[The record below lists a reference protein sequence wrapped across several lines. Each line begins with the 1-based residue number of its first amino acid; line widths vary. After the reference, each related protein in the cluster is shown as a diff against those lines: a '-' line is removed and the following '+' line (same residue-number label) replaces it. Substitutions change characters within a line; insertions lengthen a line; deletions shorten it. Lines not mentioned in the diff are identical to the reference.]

1 MGVAV
6 SSYAVAG
13 EIDEETNSARLSA
26 SRIHLAQA
34 LEKYQDIIRQY
45 IRGRHG
51 IYALYRKGKL
61 QYVGLASN
69 LRARLHRHLR
79 DRHKDSWDHFSVY
92 LTIDNRGIKELE
104 TLLLRIVSPSGNR
117 VGGKFV
123 RSQNLA
129 VQLRRDIRAWHREQE
144 QLLVPVRR
152 KAAGEKKV
160 RVERQVGGKA
170 PLAAYVSEPKKMRV
184 RYKGKLYRARIRR
197 DGTILYDSVVY
208 QTPSAAGMAVRKRAT
223 NGWQF
228 WQYERATRRLGSAEH
243 DPGLVT
249 VIEVRGTSE

>member
-1 MGVAV
+1 MKKRTQIVCQHLE
-6 SSYAVAG
+6 Y
-13 EIDEETNSARLSA
+13 I
-26 SRIHLAQA
+26 SREA
-34 LEKYQDIIRQY
+34 LERYQDIIRQY

-117 VGGKFV
+117 IGGKFV

-129 VQLRRDIRAWHREQE
+129 VQLRRDLRLWHRAQE
-144 QLLVPVRR
+144 RMLVPVRR
-152 KAAGEKKV
+152 QKATDKKP
-160 RVERQVGGKA
+160 RDIEEHDGSPP
-170 PLAAYVSEPKKMRV
+170 PLAAFVSEPIRLRR

-197 DGTILYDSVVY
+197 DGTILYDGIVY
-208 QTPSAAGMAVRKRAT
+208 KTPSAAGIAVRKRST

-228 WQYERATRRLGSAEH
+228 WHYERAPGDWVPLGK
-243 DPGLVT
+243 
-249 VIEVRGTSE
+249 IRQ

>member
-1 MGVAV
+1 MK
-6 SSYAVAG
+6 
-13 EIDEETNSARLSA
+13 RLTQIVCQHLEYI
-26 SRIHLAQA
+26 SRDA
-34 LEKYQDIIRQY
+34 LEQYHEIIRRY

-51 IYALYRKGKL
+51 IYALYRRGKL

-69 LRARLHRHLR
+69 LRTRLHRHLH

-129 VQLRRDIRAWHREQE
+129 IQLRRDLRLHHRAQE
-144 QLLVPVRR
+144 RSLVPIRR
-152 KAAGEKKV
+152 LKGKETKV
-160 RVERQVGGKA
+160 VSLEDSNGA
-170 PLAAYVSEPKKMRV
+170 STPLAAYVAAPIRLRV

-197 DGTILYDSVVY
+197 DGTILFDGIVY
-208 QTPSAAGMAVRKRAT
+208 RTPSAAGNAVRKRPT

-228 WQYERATRRLGSAEH
+228 WSYERA
-243 DPGLVT
+243 PGDWVPLNH
-249 VIEVRGTSE
+249 IRQ

>member
-1 MGVAV
+1 MKKRTQLV
-6 SSYAVAG
+6 YQHL
-13 EIDEETNSARLSA
+13 EYI
-26 SRIHLAQA
+26 SREA
-34 LEKYQDIIRQY
+34 LERYQDIIRQY

-123 RSQNLA
+123 KSQNLA
-129 VQLRRDIRAWHREQE
+129 VQLRRDLRLWHREQE
-144 QLLVPVRR
+144 RELVPARR
-152 KAAGEKKV
+152 LKVTRATATVVEKV
-160 RVERQVGGKA
+160 PERPV
-170 PLAAYVSEPKKMRV
+170 PLAAYISAPTKLRV
-184 RYKGKLYRARIRR
+184 RYKGKLYRGRIRR
-197 DGTILYDSVVY
+197 DGTILYDGIVY
-208 QTPSAAGMAVRKRAT
+208 RTPSGAGIAVRNRPT

-228 WQYERATRRLGSAEH
+228 WHYERAPGDWVPLSTIRRK
-243 DPGLVT
+243 
-249 VIEVRGTSE
+249 

>member
-1 MGVAV
+1 MKKRTQLVCQHLE
-6 SSYAVAG
+6 Y
-13 EIDEETNSARLSA
+13 I
-26 SRIHLAQA
+26 SREA

-69 LRARLHRHLR
+69 LRARLHRHLH

-129 VQLRRDIRAWHREQE
+129 VQLRRDIRLWHREQE
-144 QLLVPVRR
+144 QMLVPVRR
-152 KAAGEKKV
+152 KAVGEKKV
-160 RVERQVGGKA
+160 RVERETKSSSV
-170 PLAAYVSEPKKMRV
+170 PLAAYISEPKRLRV
-184 RYKGKLYRARIRR
+184 RYKGKLYRGRIRR
-197 DGTILYDSVVY
+197 DGTILYDGVVY
-208 QTPSAAGMAVRKRAT
+208 QTPSAAGNAIRKKAT

-228 WQYERATRRLGSAEH
+228 WHYERA
-243 DPGLVT
+243 PGDWIALSK
-249 VIEVRGTSE
+249 IRD

>member
-1 MGVAV
+1 MKKRTQIVCQHL
-6 SSYAVAG
+6 
-13 EIDEETNSARLSA
+13 ECI
-26 SRIHLAQA
+26 SREA
-34 LEKYQDIIRQY
+34 LERYQDIIRQY

-61 QYVGLASN
+61 QYVGLATN

-92 LTIDNRGIKELE
+92 LTIDNRGMKELE

-117 VGGKFV
+117 MGGKFV

-129 VQLRRDIRAWHREQE
+129 VQLRRDLRMWHREQE
-144 QLLVPVRR
+144 RFLVPVRR
-152 KAAGEKKV
+152 QQRNVSKTTNAEESNGTPP
-160 RVERQVGGKA
+160 
-170 PLAAYVSEPKKMRV
+170 PLAAYVSAPKKLRV

-197 DGTILYDSVVY
+197 DGTILYDGIVY
-208 QTPSAAGMAVRKRAT
+208 RTPSAEGLAVRKRPT

-228 WQYERATRRLGSAEH
+228 WQFERA
-243 DPGLVT
+243 PGDWVPLSK
-249 VIEVRGTSE
+249 IRQ

>member
-1 MGVAV
+1 MKKRTQIVCQHLE
-6 SSYAVAG
+6 Y
-13 EIDEETNSARLSA
+13 I
-26 SRIHLAQA
+26 SRGA
-34 LEKYQDIIRQY
+34 LESHQDLIKQY

-104 TLLLRIVSPSGNR
+104 TLLLRIVSPSGNK

-129 VQLRRDIRAWHREQE
+129 VQLRRDIRQWHRQQE
-144 QLLVPVRR
+144 RILVPIRQ
-152 KAAGEKKV
+152 KPASEKKV
-160 RVERQVGGKA
+160 VVEAERDGSST
-170 PLAAYVSEPKKMRV
+170 PLAKYISSPMQIRA
-184 RYKGKLYRARIRR
+184 RYKGKLYRARVRR
-197 DGTILYDSVVY
+197 DGWITYDGTVY
-208 QTPSAAGMAVRKRAT
+208 KTPSAAGTAVRKRAT

-228 WQYERATRRLGSAEH
+228 WQYERA
-243 DPGLVT
+243 PGDWVSLAK
-249 VIEVRGTSE
+249 IRD